1 MCDGYSEA
9 YLIAA
14 AVAAAGYG
22 AKTQSDAANEA
33 ADRQAAAMN
42 ATLEQQDQFNR
53 KAEGKAL
60 ENADQYDMTD
70 RTQRL
75 EETRQKSGDSLVES
89 LVKSR
94 QESGSPEQA
103 AGKVSES
110 FTADRAT
117 KLADQFQASVDNARL
132 MGRMRGNTDMLGNE
146 SIMNADY
153 ASQLNT
159 IGRNANGSYNAAQP
173 GIAMAGKVDSG
184 KVMTGAMLQSL
195 GTSYLG
201 SVAGKGLGSAFGSAG
216 ADVGNGVGNA
226 NLMANSS
233 TGLTANGGNIGL
245 SGGSFNLSN
254 LRMM

>member
-1 MCDGYSEA
+1 MCDPVDIGLA
-9 YLIAA
+9 IAA
-14 AVAAAGYG
+14 IAAAGYG

-75 EETRQKSGDSLVES
+75 EETRQKAGDSLVES

-94 QESGSPEQA
+94 QESGSPDQA

-117 KLADQFQASVDNARL
+117 KLADQFQSSVDNARL
-132 MGRMRGNTDMLGNE
+132 MGRMRGNQDMLGNE
-146 SIMNADY
+146 AIMNADY

-159 IGRNANGSYNAAQP
+159 IGRNANGSYQAAQP
-173 GIAMAGKVDSG
+173 GIAVAGKVDAN

-201 SVAGKGLGSAFGSAG
+201 SVAGKGLGSAFSSSGN
-216 ADVGNGVGNA
+216 VGGGTLDMGNSVAQVGGPIAPYPSLA
-226 NLMANSS
+226 NM
-233 TGLTANGGNIGL
+233 
-245 SGGSFNLSN
+245 
-254 LRMM
+254 RMM